1 MKRAIPQKLLPLLL
15 LFVFGCAAPITQ
27 NVKFDYYVKFD
38 YFATESTLAA
48 EGLGLLPVVASAS
61 QEGLRRPFGNK
72 LNQDLSN
79 KFPEGKFIGDLETI
93 ALISNAGLTE
103 DYSQLIND
111 YNRSAILNKGSL
123 IKIGTVV
130 GVEYLLYVEL
140 LEQSQ
145 TEGFAPRILSKDP
158 LLVKEIKMNI
168 FGQVWSCTI
177 GDVVWEGTGE
187 ISVQTKDQWTYK
199 RAVDELVNMAAR
211 SILKNLTGLEIPSS
225 TTPKIS
231 ENKRTETNPSP
242 DSPML

>member
-1 MKRAIPQKLLPLLL
+1 MKQLIDQKLLSLML
-15 LFVFGCAAPITQ
+15 LFVFGCAAPVIQ
-27 NVKFDYYVKFD
+27 NVKFD
-38 YFATESTLAA
+38 YFATESKQGALATG
-48 EGLGLLPVVASAS
+48 GLGLLPVVASTG

-93 ALISNAGLTE
+93 ALISNAGLIE
-103 DYSQLIND
+103 DYSRLLND

-145 TEGFAPRILSKDP
+145 TEGLAPRILSKDP
-158 LLVKEIKMNI
+158 LVVKEIKMNI
-168 FGQVWSCTI
+168 FGQVWSCTM

-187 ISVQTKDQWTYK
+187 ISVQTGDQWTYK
-199 RAVDELVNMAAR
+199 RAVDELVHMAAR

-231 ENKRTETNPSP
+231 ENKRTETNPRP

>member
-1 MKRAIPQKLLPLLL
+1 MKRSIHQKPLSLLL
-15 LFVFGCAAPITQ
+15 LLVFGCAAPVTQ
-27 NVKFDYYVKFD
+27 NVKFD
-38 YFATESTLAA
+38 YFATESKQGALA
-48 EGLGLLPVVASAS
+48 EGGLGLLPVVASAG

-103 DYSQLIND
+103 DYARLIND
-111 YNRSAILNKGSL
+111 YNRSAILNKDSL
-123 IKIGTVV
+123 IKIGAVI
-130 GVEYLLYVEL
+130 GVEHLLYVKL

-145 TEGFAPRILSKDP
+145 TEGIAPRLLSKDP
-158 LLVKEIKMNI
+158 LVVKGIKMNI

-187 ISVQTKDQWTYK
+187 ISVQTEDQWTYK
-199 RAVDELVNMAAR
+199 QAVDKLVNMAAH
-211 SILKNLTGLEIPSS
+211 SILKNLTGLELPLS

-231 ENKRTETNPSP
+231 ENKGTETNPSP

>member
-1 MKRAIPQKLLPLLL
+1 MKRSIPQKLLSLLL

-27 NVKFDYYVKFD
+27 NVKFDY
-38 YFATESTLAA
+38 FATESKQGALAA
-48 EGLGLLPVVASAS
+48 GGLGLLPVVANAG

-72 LNQDLSN
+72 LNNDLSN
-79 KFPEGKFIGDLETI
+79 KLPEGKFIGDLETI

-103 DYSQLIND
+103 DYSRLIND

-145 TEGFAPRILSKDP
+145 AEGLAPRILSKDP
-158 LLVKEIKMNI
+158 LVVKEIKMNI

-211 SILKNLTGLEIPSS
+211 SILKNLTGLEIPPS

-231 ENKRTETNPSP
+231 ENKEHETNSSP

>member
-1 MKRAIPQKLLPLLL
+1 MLV
-15 LFVFGCAAPITQ
+15 VFSACAAPVTQ
-27 NVKFDYYVKFD
+27 NVKFD
-38 YFATESTLAA
+38 YFATEAKQGALAA
-48 EGLGLLPVVASAS
+48 GGLGLLPVVAGVG
-61 QEGLRRPFGNK
+61 QEGLRRPFGNQ
-72 LNQDLSN
+72 LNKSLSN

-103 DYSQLIND
+103 DYSQLISD

-145 TEGFAPRILSKDP
+145 TKGLAPRILSKDP
-158 LLVKEIKMNI
+158 LVVKEIKMNI

-187 ISVQTKDQWTYK
+187 ISVQTEDQWTYK

-225 TTPKIS
+225 TTPKTS
-231 ENKRTETNPSP
+231 ENKKTETNPRP

>member
-1 MKRAIPQKLLPLLL
+1 M
-15 LFVFGCAAPITQ
+15 
-27 NVKFDYYVKFD
+27 
-38 YFATESTLAA
+38 
-48 EGLGLLPVVASAS
+48 
-61 QEGLRRPFGNK
+61 
-72 LNQDLSN
+72 
-79 KFPEGKFIGDLETI
+79 
-93 ALISNAGLTE
+93 TE

-145 TEGFAPRILSKDP
+145 TEGLAPRILSKDP
-158 LLVKEIKMNI
+158 LVVKEIKMNI

-187 ISVQTKDQWTYK
+187 ISVQTEDQWTYK

-211 SILKNLTGLEIPSS
+211 YIVKNLTGLEIPSS

-231 ENKRTETNPSP
+231 ENKKTETNPRP

>member
-1 MKRAIPQKLLPLLL
+1 MTRPIHQKLLSLLL

-27 NVKFDYYVKFD
+27 NVKFDYS
-38 YFATESTLAA
+38 ATEPKQGALAA
-48 EGLGLLPVVASAS
+48 GGLGLLPVVASAG

-72 LNQDLSN
+72 LNKDLSN

-103 DYSQLIND
+103 DYSRLLND
-111 YNRSAILNKGSL
+111 YNRSAILNKNSL
-123 IKIGTVV
+123 IKIGAVI
-130 GVEYLLYVEL
+130 GVEHLLYVEL

-145 TEGFAPRILSKDP
+145 TEGLAPRILSKDP
-158 LLVKEIKMNI
+158 LLVKEIKMKI

-187 ISVQTKDQWTYK
+187 ISVQTEDQWTYK
-199 RAVDELVNMAAR
+199 QAVDELVNMAAR

-225 TTPKIS
+225 AVPKVSKKQGI
-231 ENKRTETNPSP
+231 ETNDGS
-242 DSPML
+242 DIPML

>member
-1 MKRAIPQKLLPLLL
+1 MKRLTHEKLLPLMLL
-15 LFVFGCAAPITQ
+15 VLSGCAAPITQ
-27 NVKFDYYVKFD
+27 NVKFDY
-38 YFATESTLAA
+38 FATESKQGALAE
-48 EGLGLLPVVASAS
+48 EGLGLLPVVASAG

-93 ALISNAGLTE
+93 ALINNAGLTE
-103 DYSQLIND
+103 DYSRLIDD

-140 LEQSQ
+140 LEQSH
-145 TEGFAPRILSKDP
+145 TEGLAPRILSKDP
-158 LLVKEIKMNI
+158 LVVKEIKMNI
-168 FGQVWSCTI
+168 FGQIWSCTI
-177 GDVVWEGTGE
+177 GDVVWEGTAE

-199 RAVDELVNMAAR
+199 RAVDELVNMAVR